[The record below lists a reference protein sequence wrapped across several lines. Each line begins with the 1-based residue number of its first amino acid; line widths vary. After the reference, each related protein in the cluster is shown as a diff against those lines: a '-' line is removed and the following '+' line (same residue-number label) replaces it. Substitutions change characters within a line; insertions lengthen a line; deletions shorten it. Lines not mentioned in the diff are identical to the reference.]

1 MVTGLASSNGEGTEL
16 DYPTEWETE
25 FTAKNGKKVV
35 FRPEQST
42 DMEMLWEM
50 FSTLSKESASN
61 LLPPF
66 TRELIEGWTS
76 NINYD
81 EVLAIV
87 VVTED
92 GKRIIG
98 STTLRFNPREA
109 IRHKAEFG
117 ITVHDDYQNMGI
129 GTALLNHMIDVARMK
144 KLHKVWL
151 HVSTANDRAIQ
162 LYKKAGF
169 VVEGKLCKESFVNGE
184 YRDEYR
190 MALFL

>member
-1 MVTGLASSNGEGTEL
+1 M
-16 DYPTEWETE
+16 DYPIEWKSE

-42 DMEMLWEM
+42 DTEMLWQM

-66 TRELIEGWTS
+66 PRERVEGWTR

-87 VVTED
+87 AVTED

-98 STTLRFNPREA
+98 STSLKFNPQEA
-109 IRHKAEFG
+109 LRHKAELG

-129 GTALLNHMIDVARMK
+129 GTALLNHIINVARMK
-144 KLHKVWL
+144 LRKVWL
-151 HVSTANDRAIQ
+151 HVSTANDRAIR

-169 VVEGKLCKESFVNGE
+169 VIEGKLCKESYVDGE
-184 YRDEYR
+184 YRDEYT